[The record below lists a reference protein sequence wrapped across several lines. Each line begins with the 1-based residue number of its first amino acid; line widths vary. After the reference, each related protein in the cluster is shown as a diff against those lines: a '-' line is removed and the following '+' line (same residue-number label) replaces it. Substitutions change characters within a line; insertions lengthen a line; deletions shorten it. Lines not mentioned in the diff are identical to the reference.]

1 MSRIYTTSDFI
12 KKAKEIHGDKYDY
25 SKTQYINAKTKVIII
40 CKIHGE
46 FTQNPHNHISS
57 KSGCPKCSKNH
68 NRYTNESFID
78 IVKQIH
84 NNKYDYSLV
93 NYINGRTKIKI
104 KCPIHGI
111 FEQSPMKHLQGQ
123 GCPLCG
129 KINTSMC
136 LKKSDKQF
144 IQDAKKVHGNKYDYS
159 LVKYINAYKKIKII
173 CPKHGIFEQT
183 PHHHLNKHGCPKC
196 KMSTLETEIFTLL
209 EENKI
214 NFVWQYRNKWLGRQ
228 SLDFYL
234 PDYNIAIEC
243 QGEQHYQKI
252 FYRSK
257 KWNEEK
263 SEKNFNKIIKLDNE
277 KYKKCLNNKIV
288 LYYFSKTLYDSV
300 VEIFN
305 DKNKLLNKIL
315 EKKNEMG

>member
-93 NYINGRTKIKI
+93 N
-104 KCPIHGI
+104 
-111 FEQSPMKHLQGQ
+111 
-123 GCPLCG
+123 
-129 KINTSMC
+129 
-136 LKKSDKQF
+136 
-144 IQDAKKVHGNKYDYS
+144 
-159 LVKYINAYKKIKII
+159 YINAYKKIKII